1 MNTFNST
8 PFFGAEG
15 YARLDQFF
23 QDSTPSKVFFLVDSN
38 TSECLPRVVSQLPHL
53 NADYEVLE
61 VDPGE
66 GSKELEIAA
75 SLWQTLLEYGA
86 DRHSLLIN
94 VGGGMVC
101 DLGAFIA
108 STFKRGITFV
118 HVPTSLLAMVDASV
132 GGKNGVNFGGL
143 KNQIGTFHLPNL
155 VIIDEQHL
163 TSLPE
168 SEWRSGHG
176 EMIKHSL
183 ISGSDWPF
191 ILSAQPGQ
199 TDLASIERSVNIKL
213 RVVKDD
219 PHEKGLRKILNFGH
233 TLGHAWESFCQAS
246 GQPVPHGMA
255 VIQGLHLALML
266 SGQPHL
272 QAELARI
279 YPWHPISEEQADAL
293 WQLQLG
299 DKKNEGGTV
308 KFVLL
313 QSLGNPQIDQPVDK
327 ELWLQRIQALN
338 QRQHG

>member
-8 PFFGAEG
+8 PLFGAEG
-15 YARLDQFF
+15 YARLDQYF

-272 QAELARI
+272 QTELARI
-279 YPWHPISEEQADAL
+279 YPWNPISEEQAEVL